1 MASHSLWNLWDQDAD
16 VCLQKQSLSMR
27 WLYLQAM
34 AVLNLIINNKL
45 NHFILQLKDDQK
57 AKVDEFFK
65 NCYYVKGPYDEES
78 GYKKLN
84 AELEKLGE
92 GKTVVNRLFY
102 LALPPSVFIDAS
114 ENIKNNCMGTKYVTW

>member
-1 MASHSLWNLWDQDAD
+1 MESLRPGCRCLSPKTIPFNEGTLSASHG
-16 VCLQKQSLSMR
+16 C
-27 WLYLQAM
+27 
-34 AVLNLIINNKL
+34 LNLIINNKS

-114 ENIKNNCMGTKYVTW
+114 ENIKNNCMGTKYVT

>member
-1 MASHSLWNLWDQDAD
+1 MESLRPGCRCLSPKTTPFNEATLSASHG
-16 VCLQKQSLSMR
+16 CFK
-27 WLYLQAM
+27 LY
-34 AVLNLIINNKL
+34 LIINNKL

-57 AKVDEFFK
+57 AKVEEFFK
-65 NCYYVKGPYDEES
+65 NCYYVKGPYSEES

-114 ENIKNNCMGTKYVTW
+114 ENIKNNCMGTKYVT